1 MGNRILIVG
10 TYDTKDDE
18 LTYLAD
24 VIRKQGGEALTMD
37 VSVLGDPAVPS
48 DWSKHDVAAAAGSTI
63 ADAIAS
69 EDENPVSYTHLD
81 VYKRQE
87 QIQQLQ
93 CLKYG
98 AHRNSNLPSQSET
111 RSQTPRLHFS

>member
-63 ADAIAS
+63 AEAIAS
-69 EDENPVSYTHLD
+69 EDENLAMQMMAKGSATL
-81 VYKRQE
+81 
-87 QIQQLQ
+87 
-93 CLKYG
+93 
-98 AHRNSNLPSQSET
+98 AA
-111 RSQTPRLHFS
+111 RLHHAGRFDGCLLYTSRCV